1 MFRVPAVAGQS
12 GDGGFMTTLAL
23 AGDRLEICARRLSGG
38 MSLRAWLAGRWSILF
53 SHPEDFAQEQLE
65 MDRWISILSQGFR
78 ARGVAAVALLRA
90 GRDPEEGWLG
100 RLAALNRDCAAT
112 LCLDL
117 PQPAALADFAAGAL
131 HADIAR
137 SGPRFAMIID
147 SDVRCRRTL
156 RYRPPAELPSP
167 LDLIGWAVAQRKRD
181 HAERSTLEAS
191 ELLLPFQPG
200 WARAACYG
208 VAQAGRG

>member
-1 MFRVPAVAGQS
+1 
-12 GDGGFMTTLAL
+12 MTTLAL
-23 AGDRLEICARRLSGG
+23 ADDRLGICARRLSGG
-38 MSLRAWLAGRWSILF
+38 MSLRAWLAGRWAILF

-112 LCLDL
+112 LSLDP
-117 PQPAALADFAAGAL
+117 PQPAALADLAAGAL
-131 HADIAR
+131 RVDIAR
-137 SGPRFAMIID
+137 SGRRFAMIID
-147 SDVRCRRTL
+147 SAVRCRRTL
-156 RYRPPAELPSP
+156 RYRLPGELPSP

-181 HAERSTLEAS
+181 HAEKSTLETADP
-191 ELLLPFQPG
+191 LLPFQSG
-200 WARAACYG
+200 WVRAACSG
-208 VAQAGRG
+208 VVQVSGG